1 MHPPLQPTHPP
12 LPTPDTQIH
21 LDVLAE
27 LDWDT
32 RVKRA
37 DLGVR
42 VERGLVTLTGNVGSW
57 AEKISAQEAAH
68 RVAGV
73 LDVANDLAVEVPV
86 GAVRRDTEIAKSV
99 RAALSSSVLVPHER
113 IRTTACGGVV
123 TLEGTVDHWAEYDD
137 AARTVRHVQG
147 VREVINR
154 IEVEARAIAPDVVRR
169 SIEAALTR
177 HVMRA
182 AQHVC
187 IEVTD
192 GRVTLSGAVPSWVE
206 RKAVVGAVMG
216 TPGVRA
222 IEDRLNIRVVA

>member
-1 MHPPLQPTHPP
+1 MQAPLERF
-12 LPTPDTQIH
+12 DKQIH
-21 LDVLAE
+21 VDVLEE
-27 LDWDT
+27 LEWDT
-32 RVKRA
+32 RVKHA

-42 VERGLVTLTGNVGSW
+42 VEGGLVTLIGSVASW
-57 AEKISAQEAAH
+57 AEKIAAQEAAH
-68 RVAGV
+68 RVTGV
-73 LDVANDLAVEVPV
+73 LDVANDLKVEVPA
-86 GAVRRDTEIAKSV
+86 GAVRHDPEIAKAV
-99 RAALSSSVLVPHER
+99 RAALTANVLVPHAR
-113 IRTTACGGVV
+113 IRTTASGGIV

-137 AARTVRHVQG
+137 AARTVRHVLG

-169 SIEAALTR
+169 AIEAALKR

-187 IEVTD
+187 IEVAD

-216 TPGVRA
+216 TPGVRG
-222 IEDRLNIRVVA
+222 IEDRLNIHFVG

>member
-1 MHPPLQPTHPP
+1 MQPPLET
-12 LPTPDTQIH
+12 TDNQIH
-21 LDVLAE
+21 TDVLEE
-27 LDWDT
+27 LDWDA
-32 RVKRA
+32 RVKHG

-42 VERGLVTLTGNVGSW
+42 VERGLVTLTGSVASW
-57 AEKISAQEAAH
+57 AEKVAAQEAAH

-73 LDVANDLAVEVPV
+73 LDVANDLEVQRASAALHPDTAIAK
-86 GAVRRDTEIAKSV
+86 AVRV
-99 RAALSSSVLVPHER
+99 ALSSNVLVPHER
-113 IRTTACGGVV
+113 IRTTASDGVV
-123 TLEGTVDHWAEYDD
+123 TLEGTVDRWAEYDD
-137 AARTVRHVQG
+137 AARTVRYVQG

-154 IEVEARAIAPDVVRR
+154 IEVDARAIAPDVVRR
-169 SIEAALTR
+169 SIEAALKR

-182 AQHVC
+182 AQHVR